1 MGAGKTVPEP
11 AGRHRGPYRRA
22 GRAFEKIDIEFDRF
36 VRTVASV
43 FLKTARDNVGVDT
56 SDRAIALDGVEDDF
70 ILAARAVFGKRNS
83 PEPSLWTI
91 SGVGRHTSQSSRTMV
106 LSSWKRSRSQKI

>member
-1 MGAGKTVPEP
+1 MGSWEDSSRTCKCVKDRITG
-11 AGRHRGPYRRA
+11 A
-22 GRAFEKIDIEFDRF
+22 GRALEKIDIEFDRL

-83 PEPSLWTI
+83 P
-91 SGVGRHTSQSSRTMV
+91 GA
-106 LSSWKRSRSQKI
+106 

>member
-1 MGAGKTVPEP
+1 MGGREDGPGTCEGIEDRIAG
-11 AGRHRGPYRRA
+11 A
-22 GRAFEKIDIEFDRF
+22 GRALEKIDIEFDRL

-83 PEPSLWTI
+83 P
-91 SGVGRHTSQSSRTMV
+91 GA
-106 LSSWKRSRSQKI
+106 